1 MSTSSSEVLQLVAS
15 LLDSI
20 HRQDWQT
27 FRSAVLSNPAY
38 FKAVT
43 KTIASCPELN
53 GMTLL
58 HAVARHNPPLDIVAK
73 MISTCPKLPA
83 ARDCLNRTPLH
94 VAAGSGASSKLIKL
108 IAYACPASCEAQ
120 DEDGKTPLHYACD
133 TSCELFEE
141 DFVSKQQ
148 SRTPRQVCHDSIKAL
163 LSESLHA
170 ATIEDVDEMNP
181 LEYAIM
187 SDAHLNTVK
196 MLQKASCKSFQSSSR
211 SIAPRRVSDENVTA
225 IEESNTPL

>member
-15 LLDSI
+15 LVDDI
-20 HRQDWQT
+20 HRHDWQT
-27 FRSAVLSNPAY
+27 FRSVLSNPAY

-58 HAVARHNPPLDIVAK
+58 HAIARHNPPLDIVAK
-73 MISTCPKLPA
+73 MISTCPELPA

-133 TSCELFEE
+133 TTCELFEE
-141 DFVSKQQ
+141 DVYNQQ

-181 LEYAIM
+181 LEYAIL

-211 SIAPRRVSDENVTA
+211 SIAPPRRVSDENVSA

>member
-1 MSTSSSEVLQLVAS
+1 MLQLVAS
-15 LLDSI
+15 LLDDI
-20 HRQDWQT
+20 HRHDWQT
-27 FRSAVLSNPAY
+27 FQSAVLSNPAY

-53 GMTLL
+53 MTLL

-141 DFVSKQQ
+141 DFASK
-148 SRTPRQVCHDSIKAL
+148 
-163 LSESLHA
+163 
-170 ATIEDVDEMNP
+170 
-181 LEYAIM
+181 
-187 SDAHLNTVK
+187 
-196 MLQKASCKSFQSSSR
+196 
-211 SIAPRRVSDENVTA
+211 
-225 IEESNTPL
+225 